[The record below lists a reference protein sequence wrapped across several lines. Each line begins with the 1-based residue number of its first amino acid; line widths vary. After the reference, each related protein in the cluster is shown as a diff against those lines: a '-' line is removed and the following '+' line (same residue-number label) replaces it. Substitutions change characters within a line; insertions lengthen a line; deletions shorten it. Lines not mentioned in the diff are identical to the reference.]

1 MRLEGSVTE
10 YLSHMQNRKL
20 ATSHIFIRTLFHK
33 RKLTNNS
40 INNNNN
46 NDNNGNIERL
56 AWKPDGSPILWSPTM
71 ITCASY
77 NFAS

>member
-10 YLSHMQNRKL
+10 YLSHMKNRKL

-40 INNNNN
+40 INNNNI
-46 NDNNGNIERL
+46 NDNNGNIKRL
-56 AWKPDGSPILWSPTM
+56 S
-71 ITCASY
+71 
-77 NFAS
+77 